1 MTVSPMEKAVTISV
15 KLQPRSSRNQVVG
28 REGDIYRIKVTAPP
42 VDGKANAA
50 LVKLL
55 AKKLGIPP
63 KKIDI
68 LSGHASRLKTI
79 RIQDLSLPDVSARLD
94 QPF

>member
-68 LSGHASRLKTI
+68 LSGQTSRLKTI

>member
-1 MTVSPMEKAVTISV
+1 MEKAVTISV

-28 REGDIYRIKVTAPP
+28 REGDSYRIKVTAPP

-68 LSGHASRLKTI
+68 LSGHTSRLKTI